1 MIDKASIQSLFYKLF
16 SAIVVIVRD
25 FINGYDNRVN
35 ELIENWINGIIA
47 LCTCGKRN

>member
-16 SAIVVIVRD
+16 SAIVVILHD
-25 FINGYDNRVN
+25 FMIGYDNRVN
-35 ELIENWINGIIA
+35 ELVKNWINGIIA